1 MRNKLMIVVIAL
13 CVASFMAGVFVQK
26 GFALDYPKPELDHE
40 AAVMRIEY
48 AKYHFLKNGEGSE
61 ADAPPVTIIV
71 DYLDLRNAGLSPTQR
86 FVIIK

>member
-40 AAVMRIEY
+40 AAVERIED
-48 AKYHFLKNGEGSE
+48 AKLHWLEKGEPSD
-61 ADAPPVTIIV
+61 ADTPPVVIV
-71 DYLDLRNAGLSPTQR
+71 IDYLDLRNAGLSPTQR
-86 FVIIK
+86 FVIVK